1 VFEKDNICVSVSL
14 LPLVWMMRKGIGA
27 YLDPALDDDVVAS
40 LFFRGS
46 VAV

>member
-1 VFEKDNICVSVSL
+1 VFEKGNICVSVSL

-27 YLDPALDDDVVAS
+27 LPPRPFENHVAAS
-40 LFFRGS
+40 QFFRGS